1 MMEIL
6 REAKSQIIRK
16 LSYLSEGVYFVS
28 PEELGEQHYRKRV
41 IYQFPRNPY
50 YLRENI
56 NTVTDLILYVRASF
70 FRPRMGDLRVREG
83 EMIWHFNRTGP
94 ETICANKGNCGG
106 ISSMLAFVLKDN
118 YEDVGFIAFTDQV
131 GGHVFNYIK
140 HRNKYYFID
149 LLNYLYASKSM
160 EHHSTM
166 IYQADSL
173 QTYADYYRKRA
184 KKNIKIMISYSGN
197 QVLPIGRYQQEPLMF
212 LPEGS
217 QYHVLHESP
226 QEGIVVREKKVYQ
239 CPEPLNNCVS
249 IVHQG
254 GISTVKDDLHE
265 SSIWSKG

>member
-1 MMEIL
+1 MAMMEML

-28 PEELGEQHYRKRV
+28 PEELGEQQYYKREM
-41 IYQFPRNPY
+41 YQFPREPN
-50 YLRENI
+50 YLNENI
-56 NTVTDLILYVRASF
+56 NTVTDLILYVRSSF

-106 ISSMLAFVLKDN
+106 ISSMLAYVLKDN
-118 YEDVGFIAFTDQV
+118 YEEVGFIAFTDQV

-140 HRNKYYFID
+140 HRDKYYFID

-160 EHHSTM
+160 EHSSTM

-173 QTYADYYRKRA
+173 QTYADYYRKKA
-184 KKNIKIMISYSGN
+184 KKDIKMMVSYSGE
-197 QVLPIGRYQQEPLMF
+197 QVLPIGRYHEEPLMF

-217 QYHVLHESP
+217 RYQVLYESP
-226 QEGIVVREKKVYQ
+226 QEGIVVREKKAYK
-239 CPEPLNNCVS
+239 CPEPLNNCAS
-249 IVHQG
+249 IVQHDR
-254 GISTVKDDLHE
+254 ISNSE
-265 SSIWSKG
+265 G